1 MWKQIRDGMLTKDA
15 LDRCAA
21 ALERVAAALEQHL
34 PPVQPEEVPKLEEND
49 YHPASDADSFVQQAY
64 KVIEEAEGPF
74 DQEKEARVRA
84 FIRSQYNL

>member
-1 MWKQIRDGMLTKDA
+1 MKGIMQALGTKDA

-34 PPVQPEEVPKLEEND
+34 PPVQPEEVPKLQESD
-49 YHPASDADSFVQQAY
+49 YQPASDASSFA
-64 KVIEEAEGPF
+64 EEAYRLIEQKEGPF
-74 DQEKEARVRA
+74 DSEKEARVRA